1 MVRNVFC
8 EGKDKESGGVSGR
21 CLKERKEGI
30 LRCYYYT
37 HPYSTGLQVVI
48 QNFTISES
56 ACSVSAPSN
65 SGPIIFTFRK
75 VRRDFKLRVRAPV
88 REVKFY
94 TTLSL

>member
-8 EGKDKESGGVSGR
+8 EGRDKESGGVWGR

-48 QNFTISES
+48 QNFTISDS
-56 ACSVSAPSN
+56 ACSVSTP
-65 SGPIIFTFRK
+65 P
-75 VRRDFKLRVRAPV
+75 
-88 REVKFY
+88 
-94 TTLSL
+94 

>member
-8 EGKDKESGGVSGR
+8 EGRDKESVGVLGR

-48 QNFTISES
+48 QNFTISDG
-56 ACSVSAPSN
+56 ACSVSAP
-65 SGPIIFTFRK
+65 PIPQPRPHLLHF
-75 VRRDFKLRVRAPV
+75 
-88 REVKFY
+88 
-94 TTLSL
+94 

>member
-8 EGKDKESGGVSGR
+8 EGRDKESGGVLGR

-48 QNFTISES
+48 QNFTISDS
-56 ACSVSAPSN
+56 ACSVSAP
-65 SGPIIFTFRK
+65 P
-75 VRRDFKLRVRAPV
+75 
-88 REVKFY
+88 
-94 TTLSL
+94 SLTPAHRLHF